1 MKNLK
6 INKLAENRLNE
17 KEMNSIN
24 GGAGWYINLNGG
36 QATCCGCACRYANS
50 GGSSDDANGWANSAN
65 NLASPGMRV

>member
-1 MKNLK
+1 
-6 INKLAENRLNE
+6 
-17 KEMNSIN
+17 MNSIN